1 MAIYLSKEMVTR
13 VRTLEET
20 VTCAT
25 KLLIVQY
32 TTPNGQSEFSRKMK
46 LKTQLSNDIIRS
58 ATERLTKK

>member
-1 MAIYLSKEMVTR
+1 MKTYLSKEMKTR
-13 VRTLEET
+13 VRTLEAT

-32 TTPNGQSEFSRKMK
+32 TTPNGQLEFSRKMK

-58 ATERLTKK
+58 AVDRLTKK